1 MGDDGMEYMDT
12 LQHCALFANTTAD
25 EVQKMLCCLG
35 ARTVHAARRETL
47 ISEGD
52 PAQEFGIVLSGSVQI
67 VRVDYDGNRSLV
79 DEIEPSG
86 MFCETFAC
94 ADAESV
100 PVDVVVKEEGD
111 VMFINCRHITQICG
125 HACSHHQ
132 QMIYNLMRAVAE
144 RNLQYDRKL
153 EILSK
158 RNTRDK
164 LMTYLAM
171 QAKRQGR
178 RSFEIPYD
186 RQELADYLEVERS
199 GLSAEIGK
207 LRREGI
213 LKAEKNRFTIL

>member
-1 MGDDGMEYMDT
+1 MEYMDA
-12 LQHCALFANTTAD
+12 LKKCALFANTTAD
-25 EVQKMLCCLG
+25 EVQKMLGCLG

-67 VRVDYDGNRSLV
+67 VRVDYDGNRSRV

-164 LMTYLAM
+164 LMTYLVM

>member
-1 MGDDGMEYMDT
+1 MNYMDT
-12 LQHCALFANTTAD
+12 LQKCALFADTTAD
-25 EVQKMLCCLG
+25 EVQKMLGCLG
-35 ARTVHAARRETL
+35 ARTVHAIRRETL

-79 DEIEPSG
+79 DEIAPAG

-94 ADAESV
+94 ANVESV

-111 VMFINCRHITQICG
+111 MMFIDCRHITQICG

-158 RNTRDK
+158 RSTRDK
-164 LMTYLAM
+164 LMTYLYM
-171 QAKRQGR
+171 QAKVQGQN
-178 RSFEIPYD
+178 SFEIPYD

-207 LRREGI
+207 LRKEGI
-213 LKAEKNRFTIL
+213 LKADKNRFVIL

>member
-1 MGDDGMEYMDT
+1 MNYMDT
-12 LQHCALFANTTAD
+12 LQKCALFADTTAD
-25 EVQKMLCCLG
+25 EVQKMLGCLG

-79 DEIEPSG
+79 DEIAPAG

-94 ADAESV
+94 ADVESV

-111 VMFINCRHITQICG
+111 VMFIDCRHITNICG

-158 RNTRDK
+158 RSTRDK
-164 LMTYLAM
+164 LMTYLYM
-171 QAKRQGR
+171 QAKVQGR
-178 RSFEIPYD
+178 NSFEIPYD

-207 LRREGI
+207 LRKEGI
-213 LKAEKNRFTIL
+213 LKADKNRFVLL

>member
-1 MGDDGMEYMDT
+1 MNYMDI
-12 LQHCALFANTTAD
+12 LQKCALFADTTPD
-25 EVQKMLCCLG
+25 EIQKMLGCLG

-47 ISEGD
+47 ICEGD
-52 PAQEFGIVLSGSVQI
+52 SAKEFGIVLSGSVQI

-79 DEIEPSG
+79 DEIAPAG

-111 VMFINCRHITQICG
+111 MMFINCLHITQICG

-158 RNTRDK
+158 RSTRDK
-164 LMTYLAM
+164 LMTYLHM
-171 QAKRQGR
+171 QAKALGQN
-178 RSFEIPYD
+178 SFEIPYD

-199 GLSAEIGK
+199 GLSTEIGK
-207 LRREGI
+207 LRKEGI
-213 LKAEKNRFTIL
+213 LKADKNRFVIL

>member
-1 MGDDGMEYMDT
+1 MNYMDT
-12 LQHCALFANTTAD
+12 LQKCALFADTTAD
-25 EVQKMLCCLG
+25 EVQKMLGCLG

-52 PAQEFGIVLSGSVQI
+52 PAQELGIVLSGSVQI

-79 DEIEPSG
+79 DEIAPAG

-94 ADAESV
+94 ADVESV

-111 VMFINCRHITQICG
+111 VMFIDCRHITHICG
-125 HACSHHQ
+125 HACSHHR

-158 RNTRDK
+158 RSTRDK
-164 LMTYLAM
+164 LMTYLYM
-171 QAKRQGR
+171 QAKVQGR
-178 RSFEIPYD
+178 NSFEIPYD

-207 LRREGI
+207 LRKEGI
-213 LKAEKNRFTIL
+213 LKADKNRFVLL